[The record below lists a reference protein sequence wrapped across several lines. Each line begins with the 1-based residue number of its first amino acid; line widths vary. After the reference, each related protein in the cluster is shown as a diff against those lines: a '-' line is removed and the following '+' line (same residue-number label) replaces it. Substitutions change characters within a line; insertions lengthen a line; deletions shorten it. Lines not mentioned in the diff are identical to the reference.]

1 MTTDADSS
9 SPAPQE
15 EGRPPRV
22 LQVVP
27 RLVSGGVER
36 GTVEISAALA
46 AAGWESYVASAGGKM
61 VHEITR
67 HGGHH
72 LILPLAAKSPLTI
85 RRNTRHLAEII
96 ERFGI
101 DIVHA
106 RSRAPAWSAYGA
118 AQRTGRHFVTTFHNA
133 YGAGT
138 RLKRWYNSVMGRG
151 ERVIAIS
158 HFVAEHAIATY
169 GLAPERVRIIERGVD
184 VQRFDPQRVSPERIV
199 RLAREWRLPD
209 DRPVVMLPGRVTR
222 WKGQLDLL
230 AALTLLGRRDLCC
243 LIVGSDEGR
252 GGFRREV
259 EREIS
264 RRGLEDVVCC
274 IPDCADMPA
283 ALMLADLVV
292 SASNRPEGFGRV
304 IVEAQAMG
312 RPVVAT
318 EHGGARETVLPGE
331 TGWLVPPGDAR
342 ALATAIAQALS
353 LSSAERLALADRAI
367 AHIRA
372 NFTTEL
378 MCARTLAVYEEVLFP
393 ADRPT

>member
-1 MTTDADSS
+1 MTSEADSS
-9 SPAPQE
+9 SPPGRA

-27 RLVSGGVER
+27 QLISGGVER

-67 HGGHH
+67 HGGRHVT
-72 LILPLAAKSPLTI
+72 LPLATKSPIAI
-85 RRNTRHLAEII
+85 RRNIGRLAEVIQ
-96 ERFGI
+96 RLGI

-118 AQRTGRHFVTTFHNA
+118 AKRTGRHFVTTFHNA
-133 YGAGT
+133 YGSET

-151 ERVIAIS
+151 ERIIAIS
-158 HFVAEHAIATY
+158 QFVAEHAIATY
-169 GLAPERVRIIERGVD
+169 GLSPERVRIIERGVD
-184 VQRFDPQRVSPERIV
+184 VQRFDPRRVSPERIV
-199 RLAREWRLPD
+199 QLARDWRLPD
-209 DRPVVMLPGRVTR
+209 DQPIVMLPGRLTR
-222 WKGQLDLL
+222 WKGQLDLI
-230 AALTLLGRRDLCC
+230 AALALLGRRDICC

-252 GGFRREV
+252 SHFRQEI
-259 EREIS
+259 EREIM
-264 RRGLEDVVCC
+264 RRGLAEVVHC

-283 ALMLADLVV
+283 ALMLADVVV

-304 IVEAQAMG
+304 VVEAQAMG

-318 EHGGARETVLPGE
+318 EHGGARETVLPGA
-331 TGWLVPPGDAR
+331 TGWLVPPGDIR
-342 ALATAIAQALS
+342 ALAVAIAEALALPAAERQAL
-353 LSSAERLALADRAI
+353 AERAI

-393 ADRPT
+393 ADSAA